1 MRNRRK
7 AGFTLVEILA
17 VVFLIFLALYL
28 FLEAG
33 SLYHQGLVKSSGT
46 RLVTH
51 LLDARKLAITS
62 KTHEAS
68 VVFRP
73 TSGPY
78 TSYVIFCGDDQP
90 QEFEL
95 PPGVR
100 IINTNGFIR
109 NHTLKVDGSGAWLDD
124 HGLPRIGPEE
134 GLLTLLSDYS
144 DRVYVVHVGLDT
156 GRVEGY

>member
-1 MRNRRK
+1 MRTRRPP
-7 AGFTLVEILA
+7 GFTMVELLA
-17 VVFLIFLALYL
+17 VVFLVFLALYT

-33 SLYHQGLVKSSGT
+33 SVYHQGLVKSAGR

-62 KTHEAS
+62 RSHEAT

-78 TSYVIFCGDDQP
+78 TSYVIFSEQDKP

-95 PPGVR
+95 PAGVR

-109 NHTLKVDGSGAWLDD
+109 NHTLKVDGSGAWLDEE
-124 HGLPRIGPEE
+124 GLPRKAPEE
-134 GLLTLLSDYS
+134 GLLTLISGSS
-144 DRVYVVHVGLDT
+144 DRVFVVRVDLGTGL
-156 GRVEGY
+156 VEGR